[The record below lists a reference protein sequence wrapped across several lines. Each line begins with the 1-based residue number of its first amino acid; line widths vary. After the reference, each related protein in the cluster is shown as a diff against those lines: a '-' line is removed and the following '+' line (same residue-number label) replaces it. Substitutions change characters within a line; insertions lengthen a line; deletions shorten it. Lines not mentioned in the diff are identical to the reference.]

1 MQTITRAVSEC
12 WSFQETRALLE
23 KLISPGLAGVYTHY
37 QATEIV
43 AFPDGDRGAVN
54 LFTAVTAEFRAR
66 FAAPDSGFLNSKPIK
81 LKSLKG
87 WSFGVMRY
95 TRPIEDLLPAI
106 EELNGKGE
114 WRQSGQPLTVGKL
127 LLMPP
132 VFVPPDSMGPVPINR
147 ALKNNFWNGSHL
159 LEWADPEK
167 EIFQPFF
174 DHPPRLQH
182 LSDAIRQW
190 VPMGIAS
197 LSDRLGNIAVQI
209 PVNAVM
215 TSFGLRQNG
224 RDFVLELAWHP
235 NVGPRPL
242 RAVLA
247 LEFDGVITGYTSA
260 PIEGAETTL
269 RLPVHRGPHRGV
281 VWDEEN
287 QIVLAATSPSSFIS
301 AVGLNMAVMSP
312 EPRVFFVKQAD
323 GSLAEQRVGLVN
335 LTKSVVGKPHTDD
348 NGGWTQRRMYKDEIS
363 RLVSERR
370 FIQYKPERGKARQK
384 HEEALADVRA
394 LISTYGAEGAW
405 LWDPFLRARDILMT
419 LFHCSYMSAELRAL
433 SAAREPARAKRSR
446 NSYADRQRA
455 IFAEADGNRLG
466 LRLEYRARIGPRG
479 WDFHDRFLIF
489 PRTDGGALAWSLGAS
504 INSLGQL
511 HHILQR
517 VDDGQLVMDA
527 FQELWDEL
535 SRPEHLIW
543 KCP

>member
-1 MQTITRAVSEC
+1 MQTTVQTAGET
-12 WSFQETRALLE
+12 WSFEETRAHLE
-23 KLISPGLAGVYTHY
+23 KLISHGVAGVYTHY
-37 QATEIV
+37 QVTEIV
-43 AFPDGDRGAVN
+43 AFPDNGRGAIN
-54 LFTAVTAEFRAR
+54 LFTVVTTEFRAGV
-66 FAAPDSGFLNSKPIK
+66 AAPSGGFLNRKPIK

-87 WSFGVMRY
+87 WSFGVVRY

-106 EELNGKGE
+106 EELDGKGE
-114 WRQSGQPLTVGKL
+114 WRQSGQPLGIGKL
-127 LLMPP
+127 VLMPP
-132 VFVPPDSMGPVPINR
+132 VFAPPDSMGPVPINR

-167 EIFQPFF
+167 KVFQPFF
-174 DHPPRLQH
+174 DHPQRLQH
-182 LSDAIRQW
+182 LSEAIREW
-190 VPMGIAS
+190 VPLGLAS
-197 LSDRLGNIAVQI
+197 LSDRLGNIAVQV

-235 NVGPRPL
+235 NVAPRPL
-242 RAVLA
+242 RAMLA
-247 LEFDGVITGYTSA
+247 LEFDGVITGYAS
-260 PIEGAETTL
+260 PLIEGAETTL

-281 VWDEEN
+281 VWDEKN

-301 AVGLNMAVMSP
+301 AVGLNMAMMSP

-335 LTKSVVGKPHTDD
+335 LIKSVVGKPHTDD
-348 NGGWTQRRMYKDEIS
+348 NGGWTQRRMYRDDVS
-363 RLVSERR
+363 RLVSEKR

-394 LISTYGAEGAW
+394 LISTYGAEGVW
-405 LWDPFLRARDILMT
+405 LWDPFLSARDILMT

-433 SAAREPARAKRSR
+433 SAAREPAKGKGTRG
-446 NSYADRQRA
+446 SYAERQRA
-455 IFAEADGNRLG
+455 VFAEADGNRLG
-466 LRLEYRARIGPRG
+466 LRLEYRARGGAKG

-504 INSLGQL
+504 INSLGRL

-517 VDDGQLVMDA
+517 VDDGQLVADA
-527 FQELWDEL
+527 FQELWDQL
-535 SRPEHLIW
+535 SGLEHLIW

>member
-1 MQTITRAVSEC
+1 MQTITQAVSES
-12 WSFQETRALLE
+12 WSFQETRAFLE
-23 KLISPGLAGVYTHY
+23 KLISPGVAGVYTHY

-43 AFPDGDRGAVN
+43 AFPDDGRGAVN
-54 LFTAVTAEFRAR
+54 LFTAVTAEFRGG
-66 FAAPDSGFLNSKPIK
+66 FAAPDGGFLNPKPIK

-87 WSFGVMRY
+87 WSFGIMRY
-95 TRPIEDLLPAI
+95 TRTIEDLPPAI

-114 WRQSGQPLTVGKL
+114 WRQSGQPLAVGKL
-127 LLMPP
+127 VLMPP

-167 EIFQPFF
+167 GIFQPFF
-174 DHPPRLQH
+174 DYPPRLQH
-182 LSDAIRQW
+182 LSEAIQQW
-190 VPMGIAS
+190 VPLEIAS

-215 TSFGLRQNG
+215 TSFGLRQNS

-235 NVGPRPL
+235 HVGPRPL

-247 LEFDGVITGYTSA
+247 LEFDGVITGYMSA

-301 AVGLNMAVMSP
+301 AVGLNMAAISP

-323 GSLAEQRVGLVN
+323 GSLTEQRVGLVN
-335 LTKSVVGKPHTDD
+335 LIKSVVGKPHTDD
-348 NGGWTQRRMYKDEIS
+348 NGGWTQRRMYREEIS

-394 LISTYGAEGAW
+394 LISTYGAESVW
-405 LWDPFLRARDILMT
+405 LWDPFLSARDILMT
-419 LFHCSYMSAELRAL
+419 LFHCSYMGSELRAL
-433 SAAREPARAKRSR
+433 SAAREPAKAKGSR
-446 NSYADRQRA
+446 GSYADRQRA
-455 IFAEADGNRLG
+455 VFAEADGNGLG
-466 LRLEYRARIGPRG
+466 LRLEYRARIGPKG

-489 PRTDGGALAWSLGAS
+489 PRKDGGALAWSLGAS
-504 INSLGQL
+504 INSLGRL

-535 SRPEHLIW
+535 SGPEHLIW